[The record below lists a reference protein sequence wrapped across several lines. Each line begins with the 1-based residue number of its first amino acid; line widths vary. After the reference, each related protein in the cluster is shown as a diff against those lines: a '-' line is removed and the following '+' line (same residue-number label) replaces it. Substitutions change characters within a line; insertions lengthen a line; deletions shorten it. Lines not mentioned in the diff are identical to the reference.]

1 MRLAVIVIGL
11 CILTGALVNTCNRI
25 EIDINSMSAIK
36 KADSLNELAAQLKKN
51 TDSLQAICDTL
62 IQKRDKRVQVVKI
75 MREIRL
81 NDTFWAQV
89 EDTTKITMLLT
100 EVDSL
105 WRIVETDSEIIN
117 RQRQVIGLNDSTI
130 NLLTTSNN
138 DLLFEVK
145 KQHSA
150 LLNVQKRL
158 KDTKKAVKA
167 AALAGFGVGILLK
180 K

>member
-25 EIDINSMSAIK
+25 ENDINSMSAIK
-36 KADSLNELAAQLKKN
+36 KADSLNQLAALLKKN

-81 NDTFWAQV
+81 NDTMWAQV
-89 EDTTKITMLLT
+89 EDTTKITMLMV
-100 EVDSL
+100 EADSL
-105 WRIVETDSEIIN
+105 WRVLDADTEIIN

-130 NLLTTSNN
+130 AMLTTSNN

-158 KDTKKAVKA
+158 KDTKKTVKA
-167 AALAGFGVGILLK
+167 AALAGFSVGILLK

>member
-1 MRLAVIVIGL
+1 MRLAVIIIGL

-25 EIDINSMSAIK
+25 ENDINSMSAIK
-36 KADSLNELAAQLKKN
+36 KADSLNQLATLLKKN

-81 NDTFWAQV
+81 NDTMWAQY
-89 EDTTKITMLLT
+89 EDTTKITMLMV
-100 EVDSL
+100 EADSL
-105 WRIVETDSEIIN
+105 WRVVDADTELIN

-138 DLLFEVK
+138 ELLFEVK